1 MRLRTL
7 LICLV
12 VACALA
18 PSAGAGQRLLL
29 GVDDDMARWMNPAGA
44 LTPLYRE
51 LGLGSVRVT
60 LQWTPGQTQLSKT
73 NRVELDRAGVATWGL
88 RLVLA
93 VDGPADSPPADAASR
108 EAYCTFV
115 GNLLRRYQTIGDV
128 VIWTEPNSATFWRP
142 QTNAA
147 ANYEALLAR
156 CWDVMHGVRPTVNV
170 IAASAP
176 HQNPAAWFAGLG
188 SALKASGRTQPILD
202 TFGHNAYPD
211 TSGEAPAAKHSGAS
225 LDQGDY
231 DRLVATLRSA
241 FAGTSQPVPGQGT
254 TSIWYMEDG
263 FQTRLTTARHLY
275 TGAETDKYAITED
288 KQALAVGD
296 AIRLAYCQP
305 LVGAWFNFELRDET
319 SLAGWQSGL
328 LRADWSAK
336 AAFYSFRDAV
346 VDVAKRR
353 VVCK

>member
-7 LICLV
+7 LIFLV
-12 VACALA
+12 AAFVVV
-18 PSAGAGQRLLL
+18 PSAAAGQKLLL
-29 GVDDDMARWMNPAGA
+29 GVDDDQARWMNPAGA

-51 LGLGSVRVT
+51 IGVSAVRVT
-60 LQWTPGQTQLSKT
+60 LQWQPGQTQLSKT

-93 VDGPADSPPADAASR
+93 VDGPADNPPADAGSR
-108 EAYCTFV
+108 DAYCTFV
-115 GNLLRRYQTIGDV
+115 ANVLRRYQTIGDV
-128 VIWTEPNSATFWRP
+128 VIWTEPNSGTFWRP
-142 QTNAA
+142 QAGAPTA
-147 ANYEALLAR
+147 YEALLAR
-156 CWDVMHGVRPTVNV
+156 CWDLAHAARPTANV

-176 HQNPAAWFAGLG
+176 HQNPGAWFAGMG
-188 SALKASGRTQPILD
+188 AALKASGRTQPILD
-202 TFGHNAYPD
+202 TFGHNAYPE
-211 TSGEAPAAKHSGAS
+211 TSGEDPSAKHTGAS

-241 FAGTSQPVPGQGT
+241 FAGTSQPAPGQGN

-275 TGAETDKYAITED
+275 TGSETDKYAITED
-288 KQALAVGD
+288 KQADAVSE

-305 LVGAWFNFELRDET
+305 YVGAWFNFELRDET

-336 AAFYSFRDAV
+336 PAFYSFRDAV
-346 VDVAKRR
+346 VDIAKRR